1 MKLMKPPYKWT
12 NTGQANTRATGTDG
26 SFGRPRWLTRTG
38 ARHRYDGGRLLGATA
53 VGELSPGGLP
63 ARLR

>member
-26 SFGRPRWLTRTG
+26 SFGGHDGSLVLVPVIGTTEVGSWGRRRW
-38 ARHRYDGGRLLGATA
+38 
-53 VGELSPGGLP
+53 VS
-63 ARLR
+63 